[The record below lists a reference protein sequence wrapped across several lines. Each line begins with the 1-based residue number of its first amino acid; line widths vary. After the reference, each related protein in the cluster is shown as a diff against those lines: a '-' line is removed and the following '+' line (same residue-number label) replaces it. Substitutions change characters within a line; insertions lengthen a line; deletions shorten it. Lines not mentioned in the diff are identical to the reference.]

1 MTKYKRLPRKLKKGI
16 RSLRSCRPRSKWQRK
31 AYNCFFKN
39 VKTLAEI
46 ERLHQNF
53 LEAIPSGGLVVAAA
67 CDRNFYN
74 FPKEQIGCVNPIS
87 IIQQPERSSGGND
100 AMRIKVPPLMVGELA
115 RTRNG
120 EDAVLARVK
129 EVEPTDTVISL
140 AMTMLRDDGQN
151 DN

>member
-1 MTKYKRLPRKLKKGI
+1 
-16 RSLRSCRPRSKWQRK
+16 
-31 AYNCFFKN
+31 
-39 VKTLAEI
+39 
-46 ERLHQNF
+46 
-53 LEAIPSGGLVVAAA
+53 
-67 CDRNFYN
+67 
-74 FPKEQIGCVNPIS
+74 
-87 IIQQPERSSGGND
+87 
-100 AMRIKVPPLMVGELA
+100 MRIKVPPLMVGELA